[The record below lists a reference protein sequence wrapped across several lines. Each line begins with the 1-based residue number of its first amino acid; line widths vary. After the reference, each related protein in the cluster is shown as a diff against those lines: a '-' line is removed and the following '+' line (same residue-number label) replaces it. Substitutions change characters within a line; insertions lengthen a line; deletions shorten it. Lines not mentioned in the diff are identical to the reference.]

1 MISFGSSITCI
12 ACRSF
17 GPGHF
22 QELLGSL
29 KQVMQEALS
38 DSHLYKSAMHG
49 VANSLNPLHSETLG
63 KMFNRNKSPS
73 RTEG

>member
-1 MISFGSSITCI
+1 M
-12 ACRSF
+12 
-17 GPGHF
+17 
-22 QELLGSL
+22 